1 MTTCL
6 RSSCTSFSHKKQ
18 KKAKSNANG
27 IAAPATKCSHLLSVV
42 MHPRIACVMG
52 IYRQLTRK
60 RVVRVV
66 VDAGVRT
73 CDHIPNQTS
82 ERGPEFT
89 GDFDAPVAQNFFVIG
104 ANRSEEHT
112 SELQSLRH

>member
-1 MTTCL
+1 
-6 RSSCTSFSHKKQ
+6 
-18 KKAKSNANG
+18 
-27 IAAPATKCSHLLSVV
+27 
-42 MHPRIACVMG
+42 MG

-104 ANRSEEHT
+104 ANNSMFAVLCFTVYVNAHRIKVPRVRT
-112 SELQSLRH
+112 SNLDLTCW